1 LHAAADFVNKSV
13 ILADQF
19 FKSLRKPTVLNP
31 LLLLIALITVSCATY
46 KQNIMFKID
55 DDPSVVQ
62 QQVATAEQNYVI
74 QRNDL
79 LQLEVY
85 TNKGERIID
94 PDLELT
100 KDIGVQNTTTR
111 TIPTYLVDI
120 NGIAKF
126 PMVGEVKIEGLK
138 IRETEAILQK
148 EYNKYY
154 QDSYVILKYVNKR
167 VIVLGAPGGQVIPLA
182 NENMHLVEVLALAK
196 GVNNDAKAQNIR
208 VLRQEKVFLVDFST
222 YDGYLKNNIVIEPG
236 DVVYV
241 EPVRRPFF
249 EGVRDYGVLVSLATS
264 ISTLVLVILQTNNN

>member
-1 LHAAADFVNKSV
+1 
-13 ILADQF
+13 
-19 FKSLRKPTVLNP
+19 VLN
-31 LLLLIALITVSCATY
+31 LLLLLLALCTISCATY

-55 DDPSVVQ
+55 DPSVVQ
-62 QQVATAEQNYVI
+62 QQITAAEQNYVI

-79 LQLEVY
+79 MQLDVY

-94 PDLELT
+94 PDLQLT
-100 KDIGVQNTTTR
+100 KDVGAQNLTTR
-111 TIPTYLVDI
+111 TTPTYLVDV
-120 NGIAKF
+120 NGVAKF
-126 PMVGEVKIEGLK
+126 PMVGEIKIEGLK

-154 QDSYVILKYVNKR
+154 QDAYVILKYVNKR
-167 VIVLGAPGGQVIPLA
+167 VIVLGAPGGQVIPLV

-222 YDGYLKNNIVIEPG
+222 YEGYLKNNIAIEPG